1 MLRKMQISKREKV
14 LLFVLLVAVILFGYY
29 NYVYLNQS
37 AKVQTLKE
45 EKQKLD
51 TKLRTLNAH
60 INSIQSRE
68 SDIKILNSK
77 IQDKSKLLYPVIAQE
92 KIIVELDNLMSKSN
106 VTGTIGF
113 SEAAVQPLEEKKQ
126 EQKKIENSSL
136 QQLVDLYNSISKD
149 STKGSVAPQATVQ
162 PKPQTNAQANS
173 QTSAN
178 PNKVEQMKVT
188 LAFRGSYS
196 NVIKFIENIESH
208 TKKLAINKLNL
219 SQSAKDEVSGTFEIE
234 FYAVPKLSNED
245 EEYMKWSYNNSYGK
259 SNPFDG
265 GSAVSFS
272 STIEDSSIVKK
283 DPYDFVMSVRSISS
297 DLPTIMLGRA
307 NDSARNT
314 YVYADSNSNE
324 NVEIYLTKKDDKYFY
339 KYKTSKG
346 TYPMQFAGEGIEFK
360 PGSGSIGLKVYS
372 NRKTTDSDKAGA
384 NIKIVNNTDKVVN
397 VSVENDDNASPRV
410 NITGEGS
417 SVDVKK
423 N

>member
-1 MLRKMQISKREKV
+1 MSKREKV
-14 LLFVLLVAVILFGYY
+14 LLYILLVIVILFGYY
-29 NYVYLNQS
+29 NYIYLKQS
-37 AKVQTLKE
+37 AKVLGLRE
-45 EKQKLD
+45 ERQKLE
-51 TKLRTLNAH
+51 TKLNMLNSQ
-60 INSIQSRE
+60 INSIQNRE
-68 SDIKILNSK
+68 SDLKVLNTK
-77 IQDKSKLLYPVIAQE
+77 IQDKSMTLYPVIAQE
-92 KIIVELDNLMSKSN
+92 KIIVELDQLMTKSN
-106 VTGTIGF
+106 VTGNLSFTEPAIQQIVE
-113 SEAAVQPLEEKKQ
+113 SKQ
-126 EQKKIENSSL
+126 NSPKAEVSSL
-136 QQLVDLYNSISKD
+136 QSLVDQFDTITKDTSKANA
-149 STKGSVAPQATVQ
+149 SSQAA
-162 PKPQTNAQANS
+162 AQSKAMINGHNTAALS
-173 QTSAN
+173 KA
-178 PNKVEQMKVT
+178 ELMRVT
-188 LAFRGSYS
+188 LSFRGSYANTIS
-196 NVIKFIENIESH
+196 FIQNIENHI
-208 TKKLAINKLNL
+208 KKVAINKVIL
-219 SQSAKDEVSGTFEIE
+219 SQSAKDEVTGSFELE

-245 EEYMKWSYNNSYGK
+245 EEYMKWSYSNSYGK

-346 TYPMQFAGEGIEFK
+346 TYPMQFTGEGLEFK

-372 NRKTTDSDKAGA
+372 NRKTADSDKAGA

-397 VSVENDDNASPRV
+397 VSVENDDSASPRV